1 MDFCDHREEAATV
14 VVGATTSSGGLVELP
29 VEIALQR
36 GAGTREEASA

>member
-1 MDFCDHREEAATV
+1 MDFCDHREDAATV

-29 VEIALQR
+29 VEIVVQR